1 MAPPENL
8 TDHQIERLRANLV
21 SVRQRIADAAHR
33 SERQPEDVHLVA
45 VTKRTPLG
53 ASLALR
59 DLGVTFLGES
69 RPEEICRKAQ
79 LAPNPLPWHLIG
91 PFQTKKIAKTLP
103 HVDLVHS
110 VHSVRLGQ
118 NISERVQ
125 RNGFSAQPILLQVDI
140 SGEEAKQGLKRLD
153 VEAALEELG
162 AIGGIIVR
170 GLMTMAP
177 RGASNDVLSDV
188 FGSLRDLQKELDPER
203 LPELSMG
210 MSSDFEVAIEQGAT
224 LVRVGSALFE
234 GLAFTG

>member
-8 TDHQIERLRANLV
+8 TDHQIERLRANLI

-33 SERQPEDVHLVA
+33 SERQPKDVRIVA

-53 ASLALR
+53 ASLALH

-103 HVDLVHS
+103 HIDLVHS

-118 NISERVQ
+118 DIAARVQ
-125 RNGFSAQPILLQVDI
+125 RCGFSAQPILLQVNI
-140 SGEEAKQGLKRLD
+140 SGEE
-153 VEAALEELG
+153 
-162 AIGGIIVR
+162 
-170 GLMTMAP
+170 
-177 RGASNDVLSDV
+177 
-188 FGSLRDLQKELDPER
+188 
-203 LPELSMG
+203 
-210 MSSDFEVAIEQGAT
+210 
-224 LVRVGSALFE
+224 
-234 GLAFTG
+234 